1 VYVEIL
7 VIPLKEVKG
16 RRTLEQTFVLILGHM
31 LGDLWWWGKKAVAAS
46 HPGIGPGAEIIG
58 N

>member
-1 VYVEIL
+1 
-7 VIPLKEVKG
+7 
-16 RRTLEQTFVLILGHM
+16 LEQTFVLILGHM
-31 LGDLWWWGKKAVAAS
+31 LGGFLVVGKKAVATS